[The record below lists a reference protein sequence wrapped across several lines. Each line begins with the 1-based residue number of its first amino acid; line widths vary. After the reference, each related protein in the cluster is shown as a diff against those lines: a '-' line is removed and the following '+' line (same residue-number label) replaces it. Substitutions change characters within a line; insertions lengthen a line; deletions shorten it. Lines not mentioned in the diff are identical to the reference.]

1 MELIYIKLKNGHDII
16 GIEGAESV
24 GCCNVEN
31 PVQLKIHPTEGFY
44 AQSWLLF
51 SESTSVQINDE
62 DIFVKSKANTRAEE
76 CYNSFYEDMEE
87 RGFLD
92 ELADSDA
99 DEAEEHLMAYI
110 DSKEATKH

>member
-1 MELIYIKLKNGHDII
+1 MELIYVKLKNGQDII
-16 GIEGAESV
+16 GIQGAETI

-51 SESTSVQINDE
+51 SEEKSVQIKDD
-62 DIFVKSKANTRAEE
+62 DIFIKSKANRRATE

-87 RGFLD
+87 RGVL
-92 ELADSDA
+92 ESLERSDA
-99 DEAEEHLMAYI
+99 DEAEEQLMAYI
-110 DSKEATKH
+110 ESKEATQH